1 MPASDSDAAIDDGR
15 ASARTRRLRAIGL
28 MCLTMLLFAVLDT
41 TGKYLVTAGELPVI
55 QVVWV
60 RLASQFAFTVA
71 LLAPLGLPR
80 MIATNKLGGQLLRS
94 TLMLGVSVLNFVA
107 LKYLQLDQNTTIF
120 YLAPL
125 VVAALAGPLLGEWID
140 WRRTVAISIGFLGVL
155 VVIQPG
161 FGGFQW
167 AYLVALSATLAYA
180 LYNIST
186 RYISAFDSPEVTF
199 FYSTLVGIAATAPFA
214 FAEWQ
219 SPQDLATWAWLIS
232 MGVSGGIAHWLLIL
246 AHRDAPAPILAPFV
260 YTGLLW
266 MSLGGYLVFGDVPA
280 IATLAGCAIVIASG
294 LYLISRER
302 HRRVAP
308 EKRSPL
314 SG

>member
-1 MPASDSDAAIDDGR
+1 MPASDSDAAIDAAG
-15 ASARTRRLRAIGL
+15 ASARVRRLRAIGL

-41 TGKYLVTAGELPVI
+41 TGKYLVTTGGLPVI

-60 RLASQFAFTVA
+60 RLASQLAFTVA

-80 MIATNKLGGQLLRS
+80 MVATNKPGVQLLRS

-140 WRRTVAISIGFLGVL
+140 WRRAVAICIGFAGILI
-155 VVIQPG
+155 VIQPG

-167 AYLVALSATLAYA
+167 AYLVALSATLTYS

-186 RYISAFDSPEVTF
+186 RYLSSFDRPEVTF
-199 FYSTLVGIAATAPFA
+199 FYSTLVGVAAIAPFA
-214 FAEWQ
+214 LAEWQ
-219 SPQDLATWAWLIS
+219 WPQDLATWAWLVS
-232 MGVSGGIAHWLLIL
+232 MGASGGIAHWLLVL

-302 HRRVAP
+302 HQRA
-308 EKRSPL
+308 
-314 SG
+314 

>member
-1 MPASDSDAAIDDGR
+1 MPVSDSEATIETGKTT
-15 ASARTRRLRAIGL
+15 ARVRRLRAIGL

-41 TGKYLVTAGELPVI
+41 TGKYLVTAGKLPVI

-60 RLASQFAFTVA
+60 RLASQLAFT
-71 LLAPLGLPR
+71 LAILGPLSLPR
-80 MIATNKLGGQLLRS
+80 LAATNRLAGQLLRS

-125 VVAALAGPLLGEWID
+125 IVAALSGPLLGEWID
-140 WRRTVAISIGFLGVL
+140 WRRALAICIGFIGILA
-155 VVIQPG
+155 VIQPG
-161 FGGFQW
+161 FAGFQW
-167 AYLVALSATLAYA
+167 AYLVALGATLVYS

-186 RYISAFDSPEVTF
+186 RYLSAFDRPEVTL

-219 SPQDLATWAWLIS
+219 WPQDLATWLWLVS
-232 MGVSGGIAHWLLIL
+232 MGMSGGIAHWLLIL

-266 MSLGGYLVFGDVPA
+266 MSLGGYFVFGDVPA
-280 IATLAGCAIVIASG
+280 VTTLAGCTIVIGSG

-302 HRRVAP
+302 HQRA
-308 EKRSPL
+308 
-314 SG
+314 